1 MKSSMIRISVA
12 AALTVVFSPP
22 AVCGFTNLDF
32 EDATL
37 VLNDP
42 TFGFLD
48 WDLAAPG
55 WEHSSGSS
63 TGIIYY
69 ENVHLGTDQIFLLR
83 DRMSPE
89 GGPYALSGEF
99 SLSFIGGF
107 DVNDQ
112 AFPFIDA
119 FIAQTGDV
127 PGDARSLQMLARG
140 PFDVFLAGTQVMM
153 MDLGGGLYGGNI
165 PGFAGTRSEL
175 RIVNTAGEDGNEFT
189 IVDDIVF
196 SPMSVPEP
204 SAPILLLLAGL
215 ILSGRRRRA

>member
-1 MKSSMIRISVA
+1 M
-12 AALTVVFSPP
+12 L
-22 AVCGFTNLDF
+22 GFTNLNF

-37 VLNDP
+37 EINDP

-69 ENVHLGTDQIFLLR
+69 ENIHLGADQAFLLR
-83 DRMSPE
+83 DRTSPMDRQR
-89 GGPYALSGEF
+89 ALSGNY
-99 SLSFIGGF
+99 SLSFVGGF
-107 DVNDQ
+107 DANDP
-112 AFPFIDA
+112 ADPYIDA

-127 PGDARSLQMLARG
+127 PGDARSVQMLARG
-140 PFDVFLAGTQVMM
+140 PFDVFLAGTQIPM

-165 PGFAGTRSEL
+165 AGFAGGNSEL
-175 RIVNTAGEDGNEFT
+175 RIVNTTGEDGNEFT

-204 SAPILLLLAGL
+204 NAPILLLLGGL
-215 ILSGRRRRA
+215 VATCVRRRA

>member
-1 MKSSMIRISVA
+1 MKSSIIGISLA
-12 AALTVVFSPP
+12 VVFSPSL
-22 AVCGFTNLDF
+22 VFGFTNLNF

-48 WDLAAPG
+48 WGLAAPG
-55 WEHSSGSS
+55 WDHSSGSA
-63 TGIIYY
+63 TEIIYY
-69 ENVHLGTDQIFLLR
+69 ENTHIGPDQVFLLR
-83 DRMSPE
+83 DRVSPE
-89 GGPYALSGEF
+89 FGQRALSGEF
-99 SLSFIGGF
+99 SLSFIGGV

-127 PGDARSLQMLARG
+127 PADARSLQLLARG
-140 PFDVFLAGTQVMM
+140 SFDVFLGGTQITM

-165 PGFAGTRSEL
+165 PGLAGTRSEL
-175 RIVNTAGEDGNEFT
+175 KIVNTAGEDGSEFT

-204 SAPILLLLAGL
+204 TVLIILLLGGL
-215 ILSGRRRRA
+215 VSTVLRRRP